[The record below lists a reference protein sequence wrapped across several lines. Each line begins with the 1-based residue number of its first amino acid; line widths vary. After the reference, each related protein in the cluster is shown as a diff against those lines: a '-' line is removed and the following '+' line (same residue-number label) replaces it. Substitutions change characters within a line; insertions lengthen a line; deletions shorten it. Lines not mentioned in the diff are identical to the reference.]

1 MNRVF
6 ENDEFFIMD
15 LLFILLENLWVCYY
29 IFNVIFYFYVYICD
43 FMDVY
48 LKDESVLL
56 IFLKI
61 FFYFKLRLVNYED
74 CEFLK
79 CLINFL
85 IVIKS
90 Y

>member
-1 MNRVF
+1 M
-6 ENDEFFIMD
+6 
-15 LLFILLENLWVCYY
+15 CYY

-61 FFYFKLRLVNYED
+61 FFIL
-74 CEFLK
+74 
-79 CLINFL
+79 
-85 IVIKS
+85 S
-90 Y
+90 